1 MRHDCLI
8 TNDQAR
14 AAIELFNQ
22 GLGYAATATKLD
34 VHKPTLKLLHDRWLV
49 RGTISVME
57 PHQRRRIPKEMK
69 IATAKRYLNGEH
81 KVELAKELGLASSR
95 PILDW
100 AKEYRNKGEDAF
112 TPHQATGKGKTTR
125 MRAIDNGQDPDA
137 DPAQAKP
144 DVLAKK
150 TRVEDISL
158 AEYRQLQD
166 RLLRAEAENAYLKKL
181 KALRQNGQL

>member
-1 MRHDCLI
+1 MINTNQLERDHSMRHDCLI
-8 TNDQAR
+8 TNDQAQ

-57 PHQRRRIPKEMK
+57 PHQRRRIPKETK

-125 MRAIDNGQDPDA
+125 MRAIDKGQDPDA

-158 AEYRQLQD
+158 AEYR
-166 RLLRAEAENAYLKKL
+166 
-181 KALRQNGQL
+181 